1 MAPQAVGLGRE
12 GCHKRAFFFGTI
24 QPGWPL
30 AKKHARLGRE
40 FRRKGYW
47 AVYHEVNG
55 YPPGKRELAHEWLR
69 QREMAS
75 DRRELWMIFAFIAVS
90 IAAIIVAYFAAVQLK
105 WL

>member
-1 MAPQAVGLGRE
+1 MRRPTRGLGLGRE

-30 AKKHARLGRE
+30 PKKHASYVANL
-40 FRRKGYW
+40 YW

-55 YPPGKRELAHEWLR
+55 FPPGKRELAHEWLR

-75 DRRELWMIFAFIAVS
+75 DRRERWMIFAFIAVS